1 VNRKTLQRA
10 ALAVIISAALIAA
23 LVFILKTGKPN
34 RPVAAASSITPATS
48 PRIPPDSLTANRRI
62 SKKDERAAEQG
73 RAGESDP
80 EMIGI
85 KETLRSYRN
94 AFGEN
99 PIGTNA
105 EITRAVTGGNSRQA
119 KFADS
124 GVRIKAGQMVDQ
136 WDHPYFFHQL
146 TRTQMEIRSAG
157 PDGVMWTK
165 DDEVLR

>member
-1 VNRKTLQRA
+1 VNRRILQRA

-23 LVFILKTGKPN
+23 LVFIFKTGKPN
-34 RPVAAASSITPATS
+34 RPVAAASSIRPATS
-48 PRIPPDSLTANRRI
+48 PRIPPDSLTANRRV
-62 SKKDERAAEQG
+62 SNKKENAVEQG

-85 KETLRSYRN
+85 KETLRSYRA

-119 KFADS
+119 KFAD
-124 GVRIKAGQMVDQ
+124 GDVRIKAGQMVDQ

-146 TRTQMEIRSAG
+146 SRTEMEIRSAG

>member
-1 VNRKTLQRA
+1 MNRKILRRS
-10 ALAVIISAALIAA
+10 ALTVIISAALIAA
-23 LVFILKTGKPN
+23 LIFIFKAGKPN
-34 RPVAAASSITPATS
+34 RATAATSSIAPATS
-48 PRIPPDSLTANRRI
+48 ARIPPDSLTSNRRI
-62 SKKDERAAEQG
+62 PNKDENAVAQE

-124 GVRIKAGQMVDQ
+124 DIRIKAGQMVDQ

-146 TRTQMEIRSAG
+146 SRTEMEVRSAG
-157 PDGVMWTK
+157 PDGIMWTK